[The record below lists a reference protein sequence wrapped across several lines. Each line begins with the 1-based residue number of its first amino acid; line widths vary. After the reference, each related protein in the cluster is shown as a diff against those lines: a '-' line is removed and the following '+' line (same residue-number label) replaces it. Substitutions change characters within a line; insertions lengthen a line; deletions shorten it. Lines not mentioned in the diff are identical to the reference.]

1 MKEKEINEFLALK
14 LEEGK
19 TYIYVNVKRFD
30 SGIEDL
36 IEEFIIKPFK
46 NSKS

>member
-19 TYIYVNVKRFD
+19 TYIYVNGKRFD
-30 SGIEDL
+30 SGIDDL
-36 IEEFIIKPFK
+36 IEEFNIKPFK